1 MRGSEVMKSFHVV
14 NLGCKVNAY
23 ESDAIA
29 NMLEDKGFYLD
40 SDNPDLIIVN
50 TCSVT
55 ATSDSKSRQKIR
67 HLIKLHP
74 NAIVCVMGCYSQ
86 MNSIEASKIEGV
98 AVVIGTKYRDKIL
111 DYALEYEK
119 TKKKIIKI
127 EDSNQKCEFENLVV
141 YNFYQ
146 NTRAYLKI
154 QDGCNNFC
162 SYCIIPYTRGRVR
175 SKNKD
180 LILKEAQTLVD
191 KGYFELVLTGIH
203 TGAYGIEFE
212 NYNFYNLLC
221 DLSSKIKG
229 LKRLRISSIEIN
241 ELTDEIVSLIKDNKI
256 IVNHLHIPIQSGCSE
271 TLLRMNR
278 KYDLEK
284 FETRIKYIKEN
295 IKDISITTDV
305 IVGFPNETDEEFNET
320 YNSLKRL
327 GFSRLHV
334 FPFSSREGTVAS
346 KMKGHVHGSI
356 KKERVNRLILLSK
369 ELERNYYMKHLN
381 EAVEVLFEE
390 NKDGYFKGYTTNYI
404 KVKVESD
411 EDLKGKF
418 KFVRLK
424 EINDVGLDYEFK
436 GELIDEL
443 C

>member
-1 MRGSEVMKSFHVV
+1 MRGSELMKSFLVV

-29 NMLEDKGFYLD
+29 NLLEDKGFYLD
-40 SDNPDLIIVN
+40 SNSPDLIVVN

-74 NAIVCVMGCYSQ
+74 KAIVCVMGCYSQ
-86 MNSIEASKIEGV
+86 MNALEASQIEGV
-98 AVVIGTKYRDKIL
+98 AVVIGTKYRDKL
-111 DYALEYEK
+111 VDFALEYEK
-119 TKKKIIKI
+119 TQTKIVKV
-127 EDSNQKCEFENLVV
+127 EDSNQKCEYENLVV

-175 SKNKD
+175 SKEKE

-203 TGAYGIEFE
+203 TGAYGVEFD
-212 NYNFYNLLC
+212 NYNFYNLLS
-221 DLSSKIKG
+221 DLIAKVKG

-241 ELTDEIVSLIKDNKI
+241 ELTDEIIELIKTNKI
-256 IVNHLHIPIQSGCSE
+256 IVNHLHIPIQSGCSD
-271 TLLRMNR
+271 TLKRMNR

-284 FETRIKYIKEN
+284 FEERIKYIKEN
-295 IKDISITTDV
+295 IEDISITTDV
-305 IVGFPNETDEEFNET
+305 IVGFPNESEEEFNTT
-320 YNSLKRL
+320 YNSLKRI

-334 FPFSSREGTVAS
+334 FPFSSREGTVACN
-346 KMKGHVHGSI
+346 MKGQIHGSV

-369 ELERNYYMKHLN
+369 ELEKDYYTKHIN
-381 EAVEVLFEE
+381 KVVEVLFEE

-404 KVKVESD
+404 KVKVKSD
-411 EDLKGKF
+411 LDLKGQF

-424 EINDVGLDYEFK
+424 EIIDIGLDYEFK
-436 GELIDEL
+436 GELCDEL